1 MSWED
6 VWQKIEGIQFCE
18 AQAYGTSRG
27 SGRHVQRAGALA
39 ENGAQPQRSML
50 RSAACYAAAG
60 SLRASC
66 SPSRYLAAVAG
77 TLFYPRNRWVVEVV
91 CSLGSCTKVF

>member
-50 RSAACYAAAG
+50 VIRTVALGFAKLGPLSAKKTPKK
-60 SLRASC
+60 R
-66 SPSRYLAAVAG
+66 
-77 TLFYPRNRWVVEVV
+77 F
-91 CSLGSCTKVF
+91 